1 MFKNFLMKKMLQSKL
16 KDVPEEQQDKILE
29 VIQKNPEFFKKI
41 AEEIQAEMKT
51 GKDQMAASMAVMQR
65 HQGELKGMM

>member
-1 MFKNFLMKKMLQSKL
+1 MKKMLQSKL